1 LQDWP
6 PYSPCPNPIENF
18 WANAKRAVLK
28 RMLTSGAVMTN
39 SLETVGLFSEL
50 VEEKFRKID
59 PQVIRNACQ
68 SFVTRLEA
76 CVAAGGHE
84 IPY

>member
-1 LQDWP
+1 
-6 PYSPCPNPIENF
+6 
-18 WANAKRAVLK
+18 
-28 RMLTSGAVMTN
+28 MTN